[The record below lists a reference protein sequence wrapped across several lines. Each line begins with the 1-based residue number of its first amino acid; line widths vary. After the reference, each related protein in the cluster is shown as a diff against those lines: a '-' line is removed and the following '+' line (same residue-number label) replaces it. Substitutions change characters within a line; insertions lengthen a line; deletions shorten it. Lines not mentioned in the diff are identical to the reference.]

1 MEFLE
6 ASDVTKLQG
15 MNRKIYKHI
24 APYVTR
30 ESNLSLKLNQDPTT
44 LYNFNKG
51 TLVAL
56 NFQTG
61 INNNLAVPEWRI
73 I

>member
-15 MNRKIYKHI
+15 MNKKIYKHI

-30 ESNLSLKLNQDPTT
+30 
-44 LYNFNKG
+44 
-51 TLVAL
+51 
-56 NFQTG
+56 
-61 INNNLAVPEWRI
+61 
-73 I
+73 

>member
-15 MNRKIYKHI
+15 MNKKIYKHI

-30 ESNLSLKLNQDPTT
+30 HADLKLKVIKPTT
-44 LYNFNKG
+44 IFNFNKG
-51 TLVAL
+51 NLVEL
-56 NFQTG
+56 
-61 INNNLAVPEWRI
+61 
-73 I
+73 